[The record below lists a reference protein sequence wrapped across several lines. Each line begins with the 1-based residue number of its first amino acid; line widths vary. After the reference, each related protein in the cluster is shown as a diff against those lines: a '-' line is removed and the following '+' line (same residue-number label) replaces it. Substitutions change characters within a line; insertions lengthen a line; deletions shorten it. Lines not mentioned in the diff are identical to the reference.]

1 MCAEYEGPILSYKR
15 LGVRQL
21 WLPTI
26 DHFESSDDDLKR
38 AVSFISEH
46 KALGKKV
53 YVHCRAG
60 HGRSAAVV
68 YAWLLT
74 KNPDVDMK
82 KLNEELCRKRDVR
95 KTLWKQRNIVRFHS
109 RLQKESISDDNNDDY
124 GDEDREEL

>member
-1 MCAEYEGPILSYKR
+1 MRHLR
-15 LGVRQL
+15 
-21 WLPTI
+21 LPTV
-26 DHFESSDDDLKR
+26 DHFESSDEDLQT
-38 AVSFISEH
+38 AIDFIAEH

-74 KNPDVDMK
+74 QNPDADLK
-82 KLNEELCRKRDVR
+82 KLNEEFCKVRNVR

-109 RLQKESISDDNNDDY
+109 RLQKGDDSDGEEYD
-124 GDEDREEL
+124 GDSDHDEL